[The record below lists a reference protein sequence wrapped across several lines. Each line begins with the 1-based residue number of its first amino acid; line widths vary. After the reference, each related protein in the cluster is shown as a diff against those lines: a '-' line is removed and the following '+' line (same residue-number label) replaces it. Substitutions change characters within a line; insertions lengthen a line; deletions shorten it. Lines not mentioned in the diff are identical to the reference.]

1 MVRTAHLAAAAV
13 VASLALAPSAFGQNE
28 LYNDFSG
35 DGQIN
40 ACAYSPGQLQNGLNN
55 LPPDVQQYAPGF
67 ADQLRAGLEAQCGGG
82 ALPPPDTEQ
91 IIPGLPIAPTTKTR
105 FPRPPSPQPVRR
117 QLIGEAPAPT
127 VAASP
132 AGSDTPDGLLP
143 LIAAGGALL
152 LLGLGGALR
161 FAGGFG
167 AERLTRPLRASFS
180 DFGARTADALAYARD
195 VVRFGR

>member
-13 VASLALAPSAFGQNE
+13 VTSLALAPPAFGQDE
-28 LYNDFSG
+28 LYNDFQG

-40 ACAYSPGQLQNGLNN
+40 ACAYSPEQLQNGLNN
-55 LPPDVQQYAPGF
+55 VPPDVQQYAPGF

-82 ALPPPDTEQ
+82 AVPPPETDET
-91 IIPGLPIAPTTKTR
+91 IPGPIAPTTKTR
-105 FPRPPSPQPVRR
+105 FPKPPAPQPARR
-117 QLIGEAPAPT
+117 QLIGEAPTPT
-127 VAASP
+127 VAATP
-132 AGSDTPDGLLP
+132 TGSDAPDGLLP
-143 LIAAGGALL
+143 LIAVGGALL
-152 LLGLGGALR
+152 LLGTGGALR

-167 AERLTRPLRASFS
+167 GERVLRPMRASFA